1 MTPSDNSIVKTNTNI
16 QLYGV
21 SLLPVFVHLGPFR
34 LYNITEAFDYIIL
47 NLYKII
53 FYNNSIVFDYP
64 NSITDVVNR
73 ANGLP
78 FENYHEF

>member
-1 MTPSDNSIVKTNTNI
+1 MVSHFYLYSSI
-16 QLYGV
+16 
-21 SLLPVFVHLGPFR
+21 SPFR

-64 NSITDVVNR
+64 NSVTDVVNR

-78 FENYHEF
+78 FENYHAF